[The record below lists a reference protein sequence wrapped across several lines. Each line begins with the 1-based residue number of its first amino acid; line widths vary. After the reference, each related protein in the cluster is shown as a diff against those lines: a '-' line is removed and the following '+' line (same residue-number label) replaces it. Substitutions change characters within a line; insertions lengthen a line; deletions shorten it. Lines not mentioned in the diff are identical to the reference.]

1 MMSLGPLGFLSP
13 WLLAVGIILPLIWW
27 LLRITPPSPLHIFF
41 PPTRLLLGINKDE
54 QDKAHSPWWLTLL
67 RLIAAAALILALARP
82 VLNPQTTTLAKSDLL
97 VAFID
102 NGWASAANWQQ
113 RRTSMRQLLELAE
126 RNNNSVLLI
135 PTANIDERR
144 SLKPLSAFKAREQF
158 AGFTPHPFA
167 PDRMK
172 ALTVLQKAN
181 HSDKNVKFYWLS
193 DGLDYGH
200 ANEFATKITVLAENA
215 KDLTI
220 VKNGPKA
227 IAPLAL
233 HALVNKKGNLQAT
246 IISPGGISYEGHVRA
261 LDGKGR
267 SIFHKPFKLAANAT
281 DTNIDFVLPLEL
293 RNQIARVEIKGM
305 RAASTRF
312 LIDGRAK
319 WQRIGLISSEASEE
333 AQPLLSPLYYIK
345 KALQPFNEMT
355 EPKNKNTAKAT
366 DTLLARHISTLIL
379 AGIGR
384 LQSKTSAQLEDW
396 LQRGG
401 MLIRFAGPRL
411 EQGGG
416 DLLPVP
422 LRQGGRAL
430 GGALSWSKPQKLA
443 AFEENS
449 PFFGLELPNDVSVKR
464 QVLADPSKLNDRVMI
479 WARLEDGTPLV
490 TARKTGRG
498 LLVLFHITANS
509 TWSDLPHSGLFVD
522 MLRRLVGLSSGIIPK
537 TETSTA
543 SSDKA
548 PATKSADS
556 LQKEADLPALP
567 PIRILNGFGNFTAPT
582 IHTEPVKIT
591 DLDHFTVSKVHPPG
605 LYGTT
610 RRSRALNIASPKL
623 QLTPLPAPP
632 ANVTQEYYKASGS
645 YPLAPLMF
653 TLALILFLIDSLIVS
668 LMQGLLAPAVK
679 RSSLKKT
686 AQAGALAL
694 LAGTALLSTD
704 PALAAPAEAQRS
716 VAADAFGLNMSL
728 ETHLAYVRTGRP
740 DVDRISRLGL
750 TTLSKQIARRSAFE
764 PVEPVGVDISK
775 DELAFFPLLYW
786 PIPTEPSHLDSATI
800 ARINAYMKQGG
811 VILFD
816 TQDQM
821 TSFLPGRNAA
831 GLTPLARL
839 LARMDIPPLEP
850 VPSNHVLT
858 RSFYLLNSFPGR
870 WQGGTL
876 WVEASGKNSSST
888 VRNSDDVSSI
898 IITSNNLAAAWATDD
913 RGRTLFAVSPDGEH
927 QREMSYRTGI
937 NIVMYALTGNYKAD
951 QVHLPALLR
960 RLGQ

>member
-13 WLLAVGIILPLIWW
+13 WLLAVGIVLPLIWW
-27 LLRITPPSPLHIFF
+27 LLRITPPSPHHIFF
-41 PPTRLLLGINKDE
+41 PATRLLLGINKDE

-97 VAFID
+97 VAVID
-102 NGWASAANWQQ
+102 NGWASAANWRQ

-126 RNNNSVLLI
+126 QQNNSVLLI

-144 SLKPLSAFKAREQF
+144 SLKPISAFKAREQF
-158 AGFTPHPFA
+158 AGFKPHPFA
-167 PDRMK
+167 PDRMQALAVLKK
-172 ALTVLQKAN
+172 AEFAGKQ
-181 HSDKNVKFYWLS
+181 VKFFWLS

-200 ANEFATKITVLAENA
+200 ANEFATKIAALAGNA
-215 KDLTI
+215 KNLTI
-220 VKNGPKA
+220 MKNGPEA

-233 HALVNKKGNLQAT
+233 HAIVNKKGNLQAT
-246 IISPGGISYEGHVRA
+246 ITSAGGFEYEGHVRA

-267 SIFHKPFKLAANAT
+267 SIFLKPFKLAASAT
-281 DTNIDFVLPLEL
+281 NTKVDFKLPLEL

-305 RAASTRF
+305 RAASTSF
-312 LIDGRAK
+312 LVDGRAN
-319 WQRIGLISSEASEE
+319 WQRIGLISGEASEE
-333 AQPLLSPLYYIK
+333 SQPLLSSLYYIK
-345 KALQPFNEMT
+345 KALKPFSELT
-355 EPKNKNTAKAT
+355 EPKSKNTAKAT
-366 DTLLARHISTLIL
+366 DTLLARDISTLIL

-384 LQSKTSAQLEDW
+384 LQAKTSLQLEDW

-401 MLIRFAGPRL
+401 ILVRFAGPRL
-411 EQGGG
+411 EQGGD
-416 DLLPVP
+416 DLLPVA

-449 PFFGLELPNDVSVKR
+449 PFFGLELPTDVSVKR
-464 QVLADPSKLNDRVMI
+464 QVLADPSKLNDRVLI

-537 TETSTA
+537 TATNTPTSDQA
-543 SSDKA
+543 RS
-548 PATKSADS
+548 TKPGDGGR
-556 LQKEADLPALP
+556 KEAELPALP
-567 PIRILNGFGNFTAPT
+567 PIRILDGFGNFTAPT
-582 IHTEPVKIT
+582 IHTEPVKIAG
-591 DLDHFTVSKVHPPG
+591 LDHFTPSKAHPPG
-605 LYGTT
+605 LYGSTGL
-610 RRSRALNIASPKL
+610 SRALNIASKDL
-623 QLTPLPAPP
+623 KLTPMPAPP
-632 ANVTQEYYKASGS
+632 ANVLLENYKANSS
-645 YPLAPLMF
+645 TPLAPLLF
-653 TLALILFLIDSLIVS
+653 TLALILFLIDSLVVS
-668 LMQGLLAPAVK
+668 LMQGLMAPAIK
-679 RSSLKKT
+679 RSGLKK
-686 AQAGALAL
+686 AVQASALAL
-694 LAGTALLSTD
+694 LVSAPLLGTD
-704 PALAAPAEAQRS
+704 PALAAPASEQRS
-716 VAADAFGLNMSL
+716 VATDAFGLNMSL
-728 ETHLAYVRTGRP
+728 ETHLAYVRTGDP
-740 DVDRISRLGL
+740 VIDRISRLGL
-750 TTLSKQIARRSAFE
+750 TSLSKKIARRTAFE
-764 PVEPVGVDISK
+764 PVEPVGVNISK

-786 PIPTEPSHLDSATI
+786 PVLAKPNQLDSNTV

-816 TQDQM
+816 TQDQIN
-821 TSFLPGRNAA
+821 SFLPNQNA
-831 GLTPLARL
+831 GEPTPLARL

-876 WVEASGKNSSST
+876 WVEASAKNNASS
-888 VRNSDDVSSI
+888 VRNSDDVSAI
-898 IITSNNLAAAWATDD
+898 IITSNNLAAAWATDEN
-913 RGRTLFAVSPDGEH
+913 GRTLFAVSPDGER

-951 QVHLPALLR
+951 QVHLPALMR